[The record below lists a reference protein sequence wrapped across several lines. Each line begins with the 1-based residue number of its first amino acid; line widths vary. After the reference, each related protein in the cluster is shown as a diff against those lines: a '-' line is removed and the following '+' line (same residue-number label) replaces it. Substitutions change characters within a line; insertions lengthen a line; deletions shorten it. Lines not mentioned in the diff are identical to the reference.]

1 VLSARQAL
9 LSARQALLSARL
21 TDSGSRTARFLT
33 QVSCVQ
39 NNVNAVKNKQSEA
52 FNFDQFT
59 SRVNWLSLEVGLD
72 TQLVMF
78 VYWQTLVTTLPS
90 LFEGFAFASCM
101 FLKAFGFYC
110 FPASPSLH

>member
-9 LSARQALLSARL
+9 LLARL
-21 TDSGSRTARFLT
+21 TDSGSRTARVLT

-59 SRVNWLSLEVGLD
+59 SRVNWLSSEVGLASL
-72 TQLVMF
+72 LVMF
-78 VYWQTLVTTLPS
+78 VYWQTLVTTLSS
-90 LFEGFAFASCM
+90 LFDGFAFASSM